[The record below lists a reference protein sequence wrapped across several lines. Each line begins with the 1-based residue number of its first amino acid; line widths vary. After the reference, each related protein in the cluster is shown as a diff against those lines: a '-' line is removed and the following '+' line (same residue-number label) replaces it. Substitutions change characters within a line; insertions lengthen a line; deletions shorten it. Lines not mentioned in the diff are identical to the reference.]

1 MNRLILVA
9 VAYVLASCHDRHTLT
24 GSFEGLANDTLLVYG
39 WPVASRPESAL
50 PWRDTIT
57 AASGRI
63 AYDISVTQPTILTL
77 TPLQLIAAGCDS
89 ISCVTRNAS
98 VLLYLDRGD
107 RTRIHACLRDSTVR
121 YRVHGSQE
129 CEAVAAAEALWRDD
143 AALHSDAKDEPVN
156 PFRLAQAAT
165 VPSHRKVAKHKPT
178 EFRRLIASRKNVR
191 TSVPKPDDDVVP
203 PNWDS
208 LESYYISLARYVGRL
223 FTRPIEEIRDRREA
237 TERTARENR
246 TRTVPGTPA
255 PPLRLPTIH
264 GGDFSLDF
272 NRGECT
278 VLHFWTSG
286 CQSCTDDFP
295 DMKRAWDR
303 YHDRVYFISIGCGES
318 RQAWKKAVRRYALPW
333 LNLYDDART
342 NVSARYGVET
352 YPTKF
357 IIDRAGIILER
368 EDDDPT
374 RFYMRLDSIM
384 TAQQPL
390 AAQ

>member
-24 GSFEGLANDTLLVYG
+24 SSFEGLTNDTLLVYG

-50 PWRDTIT
+50 PRCDTT
-57 AASGRI
+57 LAASGL
-63 AYDISVTQPTILTL
+63 AE
-77 TPLQLIAAGCDS
+77 A
-89 ISCVTRNAS
+89 AS
-98 VLLYLDRGD
+98 VPPC
-107 RTRIHACLRDSTVR
+107 RIVT
-121 YRVHGSQE
+121 
-129 CEAVAAAEALWRDD
+129 
-143 AALHSDAKDEPVN
+143 LHKLTD
-156 PFRLAQAAT
+156 FR
-165 VPSHRKVAKHKPT
+165 H
-178 EFRRLIASRKNVR
+178 LIESRKKVR
-191 TSVPKPDDDVVP
+191 TSVPMPDDNVVP

-208 LESYYISLARYVGRL
+208 LESYYVSLVRYVGRL

-237 TERTARENR
+237 SERTARENR

-255 PPLRLPTIH
+255 PPLRLPTIY

-278 VLHFWTSG
+278 VLHFWTSR
-286 CQSCTDDFP
+286 CQPCTDDFP

-318 RQAWKKAVRRYALPW
+318 RQVWKKAVRRYALPW

-368 EDDDPT
+368 EDDDPS
-374 RFYMRLDSIM
+374 RFYIRLDSIM